1 MKHKSKTLA
10 YLGPE
15 GTHSEQACI
24 VYDSSANRMPFPS
37 IKNAADAIVT
47 GEAEE
52 CMAPIENSLAGSVN
66 ETLDIL
72 IFQKTI
78 KIKYELIIPINHYL
92 ITKTQV
98 TPNKIK
104 HIHSHPQAIAQCR
117 TYISQNFPDA
127 KITAS
132 MSTAAAVKQMLSSSK
147 NDGAAIGT
155 KSSAILNN
163 AVTIGEN
170 IQDNKSN
177 STRFVI
183 LAKEDHQ
190 LTGDDKTSICFELK
204 SDHPGI
210 LYESLGELAS
220 RDINLTKIES
230 RPTGESLG
238 RYMFIIDLIGHREE
252 AKVKSAINSLKQS
265 SSMFKLFGSYPRFKI
280 NEDQD

>member
-24 VYDSSANRMPFPS
+24 VYDSSANRTPFPS
-37 IKNAADAIVT
+37 IKNAVNAIVT

-66 ETLDIL
+66 ETLDLL
-72 IFQKTI
+72 IFQKDI
-78 KIKYELIIPINHYL
+78 KIKCEIIIPINHYL

-98 TPNKIK
+98 ALNTIK
-104 HIHSHPQAIAQCR
+104 HIYSHPQAIAQCK
-117 TYISQNFPDA
+117 TYISQNLPDA
-127 KITAS
+127 KIMAS
-132 MSTAAAVKQMLSSSK
+132 MSTAAAVKQMLASSK
-147 NDGAAIGT
+147 NEGAAIGT
-155 KSSAILNN
+155 KRSATLNN

-183 LAKEDHQ
+183 LSKEDHQ

-204 SDHPGI
+204 TDRPGI

-220 RDINLTKIES
+220 RSINLTKIES

-238 RYMFIIDLIGHREE
+238 RYMFLIDLIGHRDE
-252 AKVKSAINSLKQS
+252 AKVKAAINVLKQS
-265 SSMFKLFGSYPRFKI
+265 SSMFKLFGSYPRFKM
-280 NEDQD
+280 NEDQR

>member
-98 TPNKIK
+98 NPNKIK